1 MAKVHIGKK
10 IKEVVEKS
18 HYSVVEFAKLIN
30 LTRDG
35 AYKVFAK
42 EIIDTEQLNKI
53 SRVLNHDFFKYFS
66 QDLLAVKE
74 PKDSFGYATKD
85 DVVNILN
92 LIEKLAKKVDD
103 LQILL
108 PDRKKT
114 AQKPYQSGKQK
125 RK

>member
-10 IKEVVEKS
+10 IKETVKKS
-18 HYSVVEFAKLIN
+18 HYSVSEFAKLIN

-66 QDLLAVKE
+66 QDLSAVKE
-74 PKDSFGYATKD
+74 PKDSFGYASKD

-92 LIEKLAKKVDD
+92 LIEKLSKKVDD
-103 LQILL
+103 LQVLI
-108 PDRKKT
+108 PAKRKS
-114 AQKPYQSGKQK
+114 AQKPYQAGK
-125 RK
+125 RKGK